1 MPKFSVRPHLFL
13 LLAML
18 VGGCFQSADNVDS
31 KHIDPE
37 AVYQM
42 YAVTHHAEADGAI
55 LFARFR
61 VGGAGGTNVELTPP
75 AAVTGNGEPLAPK
88 SGVILS
94 DTLPGRYYQRD
105 VRGFRNDH
113 EFAFEMGGKTF
124 RNTARLERADFAPD
138 QPTEFARG
146 KDSTL
151 AFAGPPLRAGEVVS
165 LVLTT
170 TPVAGERLEPKKP
183 LSAVATATHEGATAV
198 TLPSAQLTEL
208 SADHGKMMWRRT
220 CKNALQ
226 QGSKA
231 GGEVEATYHS
241 KPLAFTLVK

>member
-1 MPKFSVRPHLFL
+1 MLKSSVRPHLLFL
-13 LLAML
+13 LAVLA
-18 VGGCFQSADNVDS
+18 VGCFQSADNVDS

-37 AVYQM
+37 AVYQL

-61 VGGAGGTNVELTPP
+61 VGGAGGTNLELTPP
-75 AAVTGNGEPLAPK
+75 AAVTGDGEPLAPK

-124 RNTARLERADFAPD
+124 RNTTRLERADFAPN

-151 AFAGPPLRAGEVVS
+151 TFAGPPLRAREVVS
-165 LVLTT
+165 LLLLG
-170 TPVAGERLEPKKP
+170 PVGAAGEGKSG
-183 LSAVATATHEGATAV
+183 SAAATATREGATSV
-198 TLPSAQLTEL
+198 TLSSAQLTEL
-208 SADHGKMMWRRT
+208 SADRGQMMWRRT
-220 CKNALQ
+220 WKHALQ

-241 KPLAFTLVK
+241 KALAFTLVK